1 LLPHCGVTFNLSIG
15 QGTTLSD
22 IVFTQQLLAEVQIET
37 DAIIFQIVSLAR
49 EYLIENHDLYGFHV
63 FTASVQLQVFVSFTI
78 RQLSQVV

>member
-1 LLPHCGVTFNLSIG
+1 LSLASVAFRERRVYVQARILLPHCGVTFNLSIG

-49 EYLIENHDLYGFHV
+49 EY
-63 FTASVQLQVFVSFTI
+63 
-78 RQLSQVV
+78 

>member
-49 EYLIENHDLYGFHV
+49 EY
-63 FTASVQLQVFVSFTI
+63 
-78 RQLSQVV
+78 